1 MSSLEDHIAEQ
12 DAITARWERRREQ
25 QRDLNRDMSAII
37 DRLADPKSAWVNDPE
52 FPPEEWIDE
61 VRLGHTR
68 LGYEQWLEAAREASG
83 ALALNSY
90 TISLAVTVSAY
101 GTVTVQAESLAAAL
115 EKVRAEAAAASSGYG
130 QTLWDEVSDIDWST
144 QGEYRVLTA
153 VSDADVSDAAA
164 GIDLVTDS
172 FDVISAE
179 HLAML
184 LAEGQSVEGGAA

>member
-1 MSSLEDHIAEQ
+1 MSNTEERETVLDLPIPHIWDDGSVSELRL
-12 DAITARWERRREQ
+12 TRRAY
-25 QRDLNRDMSAII
+25 DDCFALH
-37 DRLADPKSAWVNDPE
+37 SAWVNDPE

-68 LGYEQWLEAAREASG
+68 LGYEQWLEEAREASG

-115 EKVRAEAAAASSGYG
+115 EKVRVDAAAASSGCG

-144 QGEYRVLTA
+144 QGDYRVLTA

-184 LAEGQSVEGGAA
+184 LAEGQSVEGSAK